1 MTKSFSTLSS
11 ALGFMALFGLASLSP
26 AAAISDSYRSLSA
39 RLVSQA
45 EAQLAADKLAKADE
59 LLNLALTANPG
70 NARAYVVKGQ
80 AQGRLDNKEEA
91 LRLIGVGLDIEP
103 GDLAALRLQGD
114 AALAI
119 EDIEQAEKSL
129 SVLRR
134 LCAAPCQSANE
145 LAAAIAQ
152 TQTAGAENSQPES
165 SKKD

>member
-45 EAQLAADKLAKADE
+45 EAQLAADKVAKADE

-80 AQGRLDNKEEA
+80 AQGRLDNKE
-91 LRLIGVGLDIEP
+91 GVGLDIEP